1 MEQLKTVNVTTE
13 EEQPV
18 PMDVTSG
25 EALSEGLGTNV
36 APKVVMGN
44 QGTLLN
50 VQDLEAPRTPPSP
63 PSGSAQAPRTALSW
77 LGEDQPSAKRSRII
91 KMTYAG
97 NKTHEY
103 DPDSPNPEIPC
114 PKCHEITSILS
125 FVCNQCGFHMFKP
138 PPEATARERKLQLG
152 LVQQY
157 RPNTRSARSDA
168 GRLKQTMKSH
178 RKYANKTNPATGE
191 PFKSIQDRFENDV
204 LYRYRMLSQGWSIDM
219 LGPLQSLLE
228 ENILTHKSH
237 RTKAQI
243 EQATTWY
250 HTHPELGDGQTS
262 AGNPDWNQTK
272 VYRGQLQQNLA
283 KVQSGQPVAPQFASL
298 LQERFGM
305 DVLVEETEAGDGE
318 AQPSATAGEG
328 PGTGTQSA
336 WWSYTPSAS
345 TWDSTWYSG
354 DASSSSAAAAPAWSS
369 DEWPAPAA
377 APKKQYYPKP
387 PTTKPPTNWWEDK
400 KW

>member
-1 MEQLKTVNVTTE
+1 
-13 EEQPV
+13 
-18 PMDVTSG
+18 
-25 EALSEGLGTNV
+25 
-36 APKVVMGN
+36 
-44 QGTLLN
+44 
-50 VQDLEAPRTPPSP
+50 
-63 PSGSAQAPRTALSW
+63 
-77 LGEDQPSAKRSRII
+77 
-91 KMTYAG
+91 MTYAG

-114 PKCHEITSILS
+114 PKCHDITSILS

-191 PFKSIQDRFENDV
+191 PCKSIQDRFENDV
-204 LYRYRMLSQGWSIDM
+204 LYRYRMLSQGWSIEM

-228 ENILTHKSH
+228 ENILTHQSH

-272 VYRGQLQQNLA
+272 VFRGQLQKSLV
-283 KVQSGQPVAPQFASL
+283 KVQSGQPVPPQFASV

-305 DVLVEETEAGDGE
+305 DVLVEEPEAGDGE
-318 AQPSATAGEG
+318 AQPSAGAGEG
-328 PGTGTQSA
+328 PGVGTQSG
-336 WWSYTPSAS
+336 WWSSTPSAT

-354 DASSSSAAAAPAWSS
+354 AASSSSAAAAPAWSS

-377 APKKQYYPKP
+377 APKKQYHPKP
-387 PTTKPPTNWWEDK
+387 PTTKPPTNWWDK

>member
-1 MEQLKTVNVTTE
+1 
-13 EEQPV
+13 
-18 PMDVTSG
+18 
-25 EALSEGLGTNV
+25 
-36 APKVVMGN
+36 
-44 QGTLLN
+44 
-50 VQDLEAPRTPPSP
+50 
-63 PSGSAQAPRTALSW
+63 
-77 LGEDQPSAKRSRII
+77 
-91 KMTYAG
+91 
-97 NKTHEY
+97 
-103 DPDSPNPEIPC
+103 
-114 PKCHEITSILS
+114 
-125 FVCNQCGFHMFKP
+125 
-138 PPEATARERKLQLG
+138 
-152 LVQQY
+152 
-157 RPNTRSARSDA
+157 
-168 GRLKQTMKSH
+168 
-178 RKYANKTNPATGE
+178 
-191 PFKSIQDRFENDV
+191 
-204 LYRYRMLSQGWSIDM
+204 M
-219 LGPLQSLLE
+219 LGPLQKLLE
-228 ENILTHKSH
+228 EDILSHKSL

-272 VYRGQLQQNLA
+272 VYRGQLRQNLA
-283 KVQSGQPVAPQFASL
+283 KVQTGQPVAPQFASL

-318 AQPSATAGEG
+318 AQHSAAAGEG
-328 PGTGTQSA
+328 QGKGTQSA